1 MASAIDS
8 TVLTW
13 DERNSMQADLNYDK
27 NGLIPA
33 IIQDDTSGDVLTL
46 FWMNEEAVART
57 LESKRVWR
65 YSRQH
70 QQLMLKGDTSGHFLD
85 VKGMLYDCDADAL
98 VVRVDPTG
106 PACHTGER
114 TCFYREL
121 TGGPEAAVSS

>member
-1 MASAIDS
+1 M
-8 TVLTW
+8 
-13 DERNSMQADLNYDK
+13 DLKYDG

-33 IIQDDTSGDVLTL
+33 IIQDDDSGDVLTL
-46 FWMNEEAVART
+46 FYMNDEAVTKT

-85 VKGMLYDCDADAL
+85 VRTVLYDCDADAL
-98 VVRVDPTG
+98 VVRVNPVG

-114 TCFYREL
+114 SCFYREL
-121 TGGPEAAVSS
+121 

>member
-1 MASAIDS
+1 M
-8 TVLTW
+8 
-13 DERNSMQADLNYDK
+13 DLKYDG

-33 IIQDDTSGDVLTL
+33 IIQDDDSGDVLTL
-46 FWMNEEAVART
+46 FYMNDEAVTKT

-85 VKGMLYDCDADAL
+85 VRTVLYDCDADAL
-98 VVRVDPTG
+98 VVRVNPTG

-121 TGGPEAAVSS
+121 TSR